1 MYEAHFGLAQLP
13 FRLAPDPRFHVDA
26 APQRAAILALRAG
39 LLRGEEFI
47 PLVGDFG
54 VGKTTVARRLLQEIH
69 DGRHL
74 TGELP
79 GALID
84 GDDLF
89 DRVTEALALGPHGPA
104 GELMQ
109 QLEGLARDGGVAVLL
124 VDDAHELALDALQR
138 LRTLT
143 GVRVDGRAALHV
155 ALVGR
160 TLPAGVLE
168 LRQAGRPLALGAPV
182 RVEPLDVAG
191 TREYILKRLA
201 RAGWTG
207 RPAFEPDTTAEI
219 HARCNGNPGL
229 INRLCG
235 HLLLQ
240 LYMEG
245 RDDLSP
251 GIVRAG
257 DELLRCELEGL
268 PATDKLPPPA
278 PRPPVRR
285 AQASTAIA
293 DDDAAADVDPPPAP
307 ARLPVTL
314 RPGSGRQIVPLPA
327 APPWRDR
334 RSRRRAWAQGAVA
347 AAFLLGG
354 GLLANAMIDRKYT
367 RPPAAQVGAHA
378 TLPPV
383 AQAQARGPAPA
394 PAVPVRA
401 TTGAPVPAPAPAPAL
416 VLATAPAPARQAR
429 ADAAVAAA
437 ERVLAQAPPGAG
449 PPHTAVDAA
458 PAAPAAPR
466 VADDSPQPRPH
477 AAHKAHLRSTPD
489 AVVATS
495 SLAASSC
502 TLESETLGLCHR
514 VRIHAPAATP
524 ALAGARDPRPVVAGP
539 SPAATAAPACEPARA
554 TLGLCGQGTR
564 TTP

>member
-26 APQRAAILALRAG
+26 APQRAAILALRDG
-39 LLRGEEFI
+39 LRRGDEFI

-54 VGKTTVARRLLQEIH
+54 VGKTTVARRLLQEVH
-69 DGRHL
+69 DDRHL

-79 GALID
+79 GGLVD

-89 DRVTEALALGPHGPA
+89 HRVTEALGLGAHAEA
-104 GELMQ
+104 GELIR
-109 QLEGLARDGGVAVLL
+109 QLEGLARGGGDAVLL
-124 VDDAHELALDALQR
+124 VDDAHELALDALQQ

-143 GVRVDGRAALHV
+143 GLRVDGRAALHV
-155 ALVGR
+155 TLVGR
-160 TLPAGVLE
+160 ALPAGVGA
-168 LRQAGRPLALGAPV
+168 LRHAGRPLAFGAPV

-201 RAGWTG
+201 RAGWSG

-251 GIVRAG
+251 AIVRAG

-278 PRPPVRR
+278 PRPPARR
-285 AQASTAIA
+285 RQPSDAIPE
-293 DDDAAADVDPPPAP
+293 DGDAAEADPPSPP

-314 RPGSGRQIVPLPA
+314 RHDPDRQVVPLPA
-327 APPWRDR
+327 APPWHDR
-334 RSRRRAWAQGAVA
+334 RSRHRTWAQGAVA

-354 GLLANAMIDRKYT
+354 GLLANAMIERRYA
-367 RPPAAQVGAHA
+367 RPPAMQVA
-378 TLPPV
+378 
-383 AQAQARGPAPA
+383 AR
-394 PAVPVRA
+394 
-401 TTGAPVPAPAPAPAL
+401 APAPAPATAPAPSI
-416 VLATAPAPARQAR
+416 VLATAPAPPRQAR
-429 ADAAVAAA
+429 ADAALAAA

-449 PPHTAVDAA
+449 TPRAAVTAA
-458 PAAPAAPR
+458 PAAAAAPR
-466 VADDSPQPRPH
+466 VADDSSRPRPH
-477 AAHKAHLRSTPD
+477 AGHRAHVRSTPD
-489 AVVATS
+489 A
-495 SLAASSC
+495 
-502 TLESETLGLCHR
+502 
-514 VRIHAPAATP
+514 
-524 ALAGARDPRPVVAGP
+524 
-539 SPAATAAPACEPARA
+539 
-554 TLGLCGQGTR
+554 
-564 TTP
+564 